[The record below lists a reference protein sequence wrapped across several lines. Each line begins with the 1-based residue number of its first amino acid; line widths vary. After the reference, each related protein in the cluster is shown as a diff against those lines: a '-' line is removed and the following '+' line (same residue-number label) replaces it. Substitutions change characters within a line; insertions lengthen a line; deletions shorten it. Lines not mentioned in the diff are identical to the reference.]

1 MSFVEPERLWLL
13 LLVPVLIAAYVLL
26 QWRRKRYALRFT
38 NLSLL
43 DKVAP
48 KRPAWRRHVAA
59 VLTMVTVGLIV
70 TAFAQP
76 QAEVRVPRERA
87 TIVLTMDISLSM
99 MSDDVSPTR
108 IKAAQASAKKFVEG
122 LPPKYNVAFVTFAGT
137 AQILV
142 PPTTDHESV
151 IRAIDG
157 ARLAESTATGEA
169 IFTSLEA
176 LKQVPADPDHPNDPP
191 PARIVLMSDGY
202 RNTGRSVEAGIA
214 AAQRANVP
222 IYTIGFGT
230 QYGTVEIDGQITDVP
245 VDLNTMQQIADQTD
259 GKMFAAESGTEL
271 SSAYEDIGSSI
282 GYTTEEREITARWI
296 GFALLAALA
305 AAAASLLFLGR
316 LP

>member
-1 MSFVEPERLWLL
+1 MSFVEPARLWLL
-13 LLVPVLIAAYVLL
+13 LLVPVLVVAYALL

-38 NLSLL
+38 NLTLL

-48 KRPAWRRHVAA
+48 RRPAWRRHVAA
-59 VLTMVTVGLIV
+59 ILTMVTVGLIV

-99 MSDDVSPTR
+99 MSDDVTPTR
-108 IKAAQASAKKFVEG
+108 IKAAQAAAKKFVEG
-122 LPPKYNVAFVTFAGT
+122 LPEKYNVAFVTFAGT

-142 PPTTDHESV
+142 PPTTDHQSV

-157 ARLAESTATGEA
+157 ADLAESTATGEA

-176 LKQVPADPDHPNDPP
+176 LKQVPADPEHPNDPP
-191 PARIVLMSDGY
+191 PARIVLMSDGF
-202 RNTGRSVEAGIA
+202 RNTGRSVESGIA

-259 GKMFAAESGTEL
+259 GKMFAAESGTQL